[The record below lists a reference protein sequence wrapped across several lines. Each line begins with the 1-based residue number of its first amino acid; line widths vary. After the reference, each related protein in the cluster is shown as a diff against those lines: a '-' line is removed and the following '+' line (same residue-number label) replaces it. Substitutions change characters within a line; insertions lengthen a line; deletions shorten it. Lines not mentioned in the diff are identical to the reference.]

1 MTIKLFPT
9 LETLSPAAVNSSTQ
23 KTCYPSLPPRPTYK
37 PFLETQEISPEEAV
51 ILVSILSSSG
61 APRKAGLEVPCLSLH
76 KGPLKSHPPTTRIP
90 TPSHITLGLAI
101 DQMFKAYKNLT
112 PKTRLGFGVAVLA
125 WGGAGLYFS
134 DRAEE
139 KYQPTPEEKAVV
151 DKYVPK
157 VTVVDRSE

>member
-1 MTIKLFPT
+1 MAVLQPT
-9 LETLSPAAVNSSTQ
+9 FNNIQV
-23 KTCYPSLPPRPTYK
+23 R
-37 PFLETQEISPEEAV
+37 V
-51 ILVSILSSSG
+51 
-61 APRKAGLEVPCLSLH
+61 
-76 KGPLKSHPPTTRIP
+76 RIR
-90 TPSHITLGLAI
+90 S
-101 DQMFKAYKNLT
+101 QAYKNLT